1 MRHGTMDQYGIINGI
16 SALVLILQLL
26 LLMCCCCCSA
36 SSDGKYGDERE

>member
-26 LLMCCCCCSA
+26 LLMCCCSA
-36 SSDGKYGDERE
+36 STDGKYGDERE